1 VKDYET
7 RRNDMIVQELAKDSH
22 DLNEKVK
29 EFKLYVKNKK
39 ISKKNQ
45 MKMLADAYSTKMK
58 QDEE

>member
-1 VKDYET
+1 
-7 RRNDMIVQELAKDSH
+7 MIVQEFAKDSH

-45 MKMLADAYSTKMK
+45 MKMLAEAYSTKMK